1 MHQANTG
8 LVCSSQMWQERN
20 EEQGV
25 AGELGFVCVWGG
37 VLRGG
42 INLPEPW
49 YLEEKIPAFKM
60 SFFFLV
66 CEVEGMAG
74 PLENQAAV
82 SLKSLEWLLE
92 RSKSKL
98 QSAGATGKRRGCLDQ
113 I

>member
-1 MHQANTG
+1 M
-8 LVCSSQMWQERN
+8 
-20 EEQGV
+20 
-25 AGELGFVCVWGG
+25 LGNWDLCVCVGG
-37 VLRGG
+37 CSEGASTFQNPGIWKRKSQRLRCH
-42 INLPEPW
+42 
-49 YLEEKIPAFKM
+49 
-60 SFFFLV
+60 FFLV

-92 RSKSKL
+92 QSKSKL